1 MEKSL
6 IDFYEINMRLL
17 FAINNLCAGGAERV
31 LSALVSELSKNETID
46 IHIVCCHSED
56 KFAYFYHVP
65 EFVPIHL
72 IDYGDIDQLKNVILH
87 IGPEVVISFL
97 NPMNHM
103 CSVASHMVGVPHIAC
118 ERNNPYMSPYR
129 DEDRKKRDDAFCKAE
144 GCVFQTEKA
153 VNYFSGKLIGL
164 HTIIDNPVCN
174 NVNPALQLAENGINK
189 IVTVGRYAEQ
199 KNYYFLID
207 VFCLF
212 RTKHPEFI
220 LECYGKDSGEYKK
233 INQYIIDKGMEGCI
247 LLKRETPYVH
257 NCIASA
263 KAFLFTPF
271 FEGTPNALMEAAAI
285 GIPCVASDL
294 PEIRSINHPNP
305 FAILCPL
312 NNKELFVKAL
322 ESVIFDKHLASSLVS
337 NGQIMAQLRDIRNI
351 AQRWLAFILT
361 VINKQ

>member
-1 MEKSL
+1 MK
-6 IDFYEINMRLL
+6 LL

-31 LSALVSELSKNETID
+31 FSTLVSELSQNETID

-65 EFVPIHL
+65 EIVPIHL
-72 IDYGDIDQLKNVILH
+72 IDYGNINQLRNVISH
-87 IGPEVVISFL
+87 ITPQAVISFL
-97 NPMNHM
+97 NPMNYM
-103 CSVASHMVGVPHIAC
+103 CSVAAHMVGIPHIAC
-118 ERNNPYMSPYR
+118 ERNNPYKSPFR
-129 DEDRKKRDDAFCKAE
+129 EEDRKMRDEAFGRAE
-144 GCVFQTEKA
+144 GCVFQTEEA
-153 VNYFSGKLIGL
+153 VKYFSDKLIGR
-164 HTIIDNPVCN
+164 HTIIDNPVCK
-174 NVNPALQLAENGINK
+174 NVSPSLQIHDNGVNK

-212 RTKHPEFI
+212 KAKHPDFI
-220 LECYGKDSGEYKK
+220 LECYGKDSGEYKR
-233 INQYIIDKGMEGCI
+233 INQYIIDKGMEDCI
-247 LLKRETPYVH
+247 LLKRETPYIH
-257 NCIASA
+257 NCIVSA

-285 GIPCVASDL
+285 GLPCVASDL